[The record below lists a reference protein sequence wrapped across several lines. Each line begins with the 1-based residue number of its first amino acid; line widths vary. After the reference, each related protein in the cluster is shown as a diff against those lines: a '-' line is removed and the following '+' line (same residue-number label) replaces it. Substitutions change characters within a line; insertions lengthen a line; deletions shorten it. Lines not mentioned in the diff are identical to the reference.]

1 MQTEGTEVSK
11 QQDTRGT
18 KLTKFKC
25 SAKVWKPISG
35 VPDPICRSDAR
46 EVQVYSLDPMLGEAL
61 MGTTNE
67 YCSPSGKKQQTELAG
82 LVHCSK
88 PLRFQEQQGRKWV
101 QDMNSNKFE
110 CLVTEP

>member
-1 MQTEGTEVSK
+1 MQFPPPNLHDLRQAGFGESSGANNGQEQGRRSFHGRRRNVSMQTEGTEASTIVSK

-61 MGTTNE
+61 MGTTN
-67 YCSPSGKKQQTELAG
+67 
-82 LVHCSK
+82 
-88 PLRFQEQQGRKWV
+88 
-101 QDMNSNKFE
+101 
-110 CLVTEP
+110 

>member
-1 MQTEGTEVSK
+1 MQFPPPNLHDLRQAGFGESSGANNGQEQGRRSFHGRRRNVSMQTEGTEVSK

-61 MGTTNE
+61 MGTTN
-67 YCSPSGKKQQTELAG
+67 
-82 LVHCSK
+82 
-88 PLRFQEQQGRKWV
+88 
-101 QDMNSNKFE
+101 
-110 CLVTEP
+110 